1 MKSVVTVARKIL
13 VIILS
18 VLTLTVLGLMSAQTA
33 KADSTEPLRYL
44 PVQDGGRVKPLE
56 TLTRETLQLV
66 YGRQTY
72 LGPDGKSRPALEIVM
87 TWMLVPTYW
96 DTQKIVEINHRGLKD
111 SLNVD
116 HDQKYFSPAELFANG
131 RLVLVMQEL
140 ASYRESKRKL
150 DPYYQAAQRL
160 ENQLGS
166 YQAVKQGSAFKV
178 VPPKMVAQAAAVPP
192 GADVP
197 SPHAAGSEIGQAIAK
212 DQAVQAQMPPGPIM
226 GAGGNVSQKWIAA
239 SDLDG
244 DLKESFATLARAFVH
259 ALPSDAAKTESSK
272 EGATD
277 PKVARDDLQK
287 AVDDFKAKARAQ
299 NPEAYSDDTRI
310 AVEVHYDDF
319 HPFMWAWIF
328 YLLAAVTL
336 GVAWQ
341 TQKSKPTTV
350 GWVLALIA
358 LGLHIYGFGIRIY
371 LTGRPPVSNMYESV
385 VWVSFGVVMFSII
398 FEYLNRK
405 KFILLAGCSI
415 AVLCLVVADLAPT
428 ILDQSVQPLQP
439 VLRSNMWLTIHVLTI
454 TLSYS
459 AYFLAWGLGNIGL
472 FFVLRGEKVTDERPR
487 AFSHSIYR
495 AIQVGVVLLAAGT
508 ILGGVWA
515 DYSWGRFWGWDPKET
530 WAFIALMGYLALLH
544 ARLTGWVQNFGML
557 VFSVIAFNLVLMAW
571 YGVNFVLGAGLH
583 AYGFGAGG
591 VEYVGAFVA
600 LDLIYVAYVVYVK
613 SERARLDRKAKNA

>member
-1 MKSVVTVARKIL
+1 MKSVVTVASKCLL
-13 VIILS
+13 VFTMLLS
-18 VLTLTVLGLMSAQTA
+18 LTSAQTA
-33 KADSTEPLRYL
+33 RADSTEPLRYL

-66 YGRQTY
+66 YGRQSY
-72 LGPDGKSRPALEIVM
+72 SGPDGASRSALEIVM

-96 DTQKIVEINHRGLKD
+96 DAQKIVEINHRGLKD

-160 ENQLGS
+160 ENQLSS

-178 VPPKMVAQAAAVPP
+178 APPKVVAQAGPLPP
-192 GADVP
+192 GADLP
-197 SPHAAGSEIGQAIAK
+197 NPHAAGSEIGQAMSK
-212 DQAVQAQMPPGPIM
+212 NQAVQAQAPSGPM
-226 GAGGNVSQKWIAA
+226 SNMLGRGQGSGKWIAA
-239 SDLDG
+239 SELDG
-244 DLKESFATLARAFVH
+244 ELKESFANLARAFVH
-259 ALPSDAAKTESSK
+259 ALPNGTAKGEGEAAGSI
-272 EGATD
+272 D
-277 PKVARDDLQK
+277 PKTAREELQK
-287 AVDDFKAKARAQ
+287 AVDDFKAKAKAQ
-299 NPEAYSDDTRI
+299 NPGAYSNDTQI

-336 GVAWQ
+336 GIAWQ
-341 TQKSKPTTV
+341 TKKSKPTTI
-350 GWVLALIA
+350 GWVFALIA
-358 LGLHIYGFGIRIY
+358 LGLHVYGFGIRIY

-385 VWVSFGVVMFSII
+385 VWVSFGVVMFSMI

-472 FFVLRGEKVTDERPR
+472 FFVLRGDKPTDERPR

-495 AIQVGVVLLAAGT
+495 AIQVGVVLLTAGT

-557 VFSVIAFNLVLMAW
+557 VVSVVAFNLVLMAW

-600 LDLIYVAYVVYVK
+600 IDLIYVAYVAYVK
-613 SERARLDRKAKNA
+613 VERTRLELKVKKG

>member
-1 MKSVVTVARKIL
+1 MTFDFAAAKKSLLVV
-13 VIILS
+13 LS
-18 VLTLTVLGLMSAQTA
+18 AVTFIFMTTAGSPA
-33 KADSTEPLRYL
+33 KADATDPLRFL
-44 PVQDGGRVKPLE
+44 PVQDGGRTKPLE

-72 LGPDGKSRPALEIVM
+72 RGPDGRARAALEIVM

-111 SLNVD
+111 SLNLD
-116 HDQKYFSPAELFANG
+116 HEQKYFSPAELFANG

-140 ASYRESKRKL
+140 ASYRETKKKL

-160 ENQLGS
+160 ENQMGS
-166 YQAVKQGSAFKV
+166 YQAVKQGAAFKV
-178 VPPKMVAQAAAVPP
+178 APPKKVSE
-192 GADVP
+192 ADA
-197 SPHAAGSEIGQAIAK
+197 SPHPAI
-212 DQAVQAQMPPGPIM
+212 
-226 GAGGNVSQKWIAA
+226 GAGPMMGRAAPLSEKWIAA
-239 SDLDG
+239 SELDG
-244 DLKESFATLARAFVH
+244 ELKDSFAVLARAFVH
-259 ALPSDAAKTESSK
+259 ALPNDTAKGDSPSNVVE
-272 EGATD
+272 
-277 PKVARDDLQK
+277 PKVAREELQK
-287 AVDDFKAKARAQ
+287 AVDDFKTKARAQ
-299 NPEAYSDDTRI
+299 NPEAYPSDMPI

-336 GVAWQ
+336 GIAWQ
-341 TQKSKPTTV
+341 TQKSMPTTI
-350 GWVLALIA
+350 GWVLAVIA
-358 LGLHIYGFGIRIY
+358 LGLHVYGFGIRIY

-385 VWVSFGVVMFSII
+385 VWVSFGVVAFSMI

-472 FFVLRGEKVTDERPR
+472 FFVLRGEKPTDERPR
-487 AFSHSIYR
+487 TFSHSIYR

-544 ARLTGWVQNFGML
+544 ARLTGWVQNFGMM
-557 VFSVIAFNLVLMAW
+557 VFSVVAFNLVLMAW

-600 LDLIYVAYVVYVK
+600 IDLIYVAYVGYVK
-613 SERARLDRKAKNA
+613 AERTRLELKAKKP

>member
-1 MKSVVTVARKIL
+1 
-13 VIILS
+13 
-18 VLTLTVLGLMSAQTA
+18 
-33 KADSTEPLRYL
+33 
-44 PVQDGGRVKPLE
+44 
-56 TLTRETLQLV
+56 
-66 YGRQTY
+66 
-72 LGPDGKSRPALEIVM
+72 M

-96 DTQKIVEINHRGLKD
+96 DTQKIVEITHRGLKD
-111 SLNVD
+111 SLNLD

-140 ASYRESKRKL
+140 ASYRETKKKL

-160 ENQLGS
+160 ENQLGT
-166 YQAVKQGSAFKV
+166 YTAVKQGSAFRV
-178 VPPKMVAQAAAVPP
+178 VPPKPFELPKA
-192 GADVP
+192 GSDVP
-197 SPHAAGSEIGQAIAK
+197 NPHAGTAIGTSEPIAAGENPP
-212 DQAVQAQMPPGPIM
+212 MPAGPM
-226 GAGGNVSQKWIAA
+226 AGGPMMAGAQGPAQRWIAA
-239 SDLDG
+239 SELEG
-244 DLKESFATLARAFVH
+244 DLKESFTAMARAFVH
-259 ALPSDAAKTESSK
+259 ALPGDSASKEAAK
-272 EGATD
+272 D
-277 PKVARDDLQK
+277 PAAARDELQK
-287 AVDDFKAKARAQ
+287 AVDTFKEKARAQ
-299 NPEAYSDDTRI
+299 NPAAYPSDRQI
-310 AVEVHYDDF
+310 SIEVHYDDF
-319 HPFMWAWIF
+319 HPFMWAWIS
-328 YLLAAVTL
+328 YLLAAIVI

-341 TQKSKPTTV
+341 TSRSGLMKA
-350 GWVLALIA
+350 GWTLAVIA
-358 LGLHIYGFGIRIY
+358 FLLHAYGFALRIY

-385 VWVSFGVVMFSII
+385 IWVSFGVVVFSMI

-415 AVLCLVVADLAPT
+415 ATLCLIVGDLAPT
-428 ILDQSVQPLQP
+428 ILDQSIQPLQP

-472 FFVLRGEKVTDERPR
+472 FFILRGEKPTDERPR
-487 AFSHSIYR
+487 TFSHSIYR

-600 LDLIYVAYVVYVK
+600 IDLIYVAYVTYVK
-613 SERARLDRKAKNA
+613 MERARIAAAGGRP

>member
-1 MKSVVTVARKIL
+1 MRNSKLAVFSIL
-13 VIILS
+13 VLS
-18 VLTLTVLGLMSAQTA
+18 LSLSFFSKTA
-33 KADSTEPLRYL
+33 LADSTEPLRYL

-66 YGRQTY
+66 YGKQTY
-72 LGPDGKSRPALEIVM
+72 RGPDGKAREALEIVM
-87 TWMLVPTYW
+87 TWMLVPNYW
-96 DTQKIVEINHRGLKD
+96 DGEKIVEINHRGLKD
-111 SLNVD
+111 SLNFD
-116 HDQKYFSPAELFANG
+116 HDRKYFSPTELFANG

-160 ENQLGS
+160 ENQLAM
-166 YQAVKQGSAFKV
+166 YQAVKQGAAFRV
-178 VPPKMVAQAAAVPP
+178 TPPKPTEQPKY
-192 GADVP
+192 DVSAP
-197 SPHAAGSEIGQAIAK
+197 SPHAGAAAGPVAGQVAGQPPTAPGANVN
-212 DQAVQAQMPPGPIM
+212 QATPPTAPPMMGGPMM
-226 GAGGNVSQKWIAA
+226 GAPSSEKWIAA

-244 DLKESFATLARAFVH
+244 EMKDAFGVLARAFVH
-259 ALPSDAAKTESSK
+259 ALPGESNK
-272 EGATD
+272 AEATTVD
-277 PKVARDDLQK
+277 PQSARADLQK
-287 AVDDFKAKARAQ
+287 AVDDFKAKARSQ
-299 NPEAYSDDTRI
+299 NPDAYPSDKQI

-328 YLLAAVTL
+328 YLLAALTL

-341 TQKSKPTTV
+341 TENAKATSA
-350 GWVLALIA
+350 GWVLALCA
-358 LGLHIYGFGIRIY
+358 FALHIYGFGLRIY

-385 VWVSFGVVMFSII
+385 VWVSFGVVVFSLI

-472 FFVLRGEKVTDERPR
+472 FFVLRGEKPTDERPR

-557 VFSVIAFNLVLMAW
+557 VFSVVAFNLVLMAW

-613 SERARLDRKAKNA
+613 TERARMNQQPQS